1 MPIISA
7 FPTGESTVDY
17 TGPKS
22 GLPSLE
28 EGKVAYVTDEKRLYT
43 GNADGTNT
51 QVPNEE
57 DVSNAVSGHDSD
69 ENAHADKFA
78 KYLPLEGGKMTGAI
92 VVTNN
97 YNKYSALET
106 PTGYT
111 YIDIYDDGKDV
122 TTGTTEMHTVVG
134 KGSGYLTGEHLVMDG
149 AGIDLRRYNGT
160 LANTQVALKLNAE
173 SNTVRIEQVGTI
185 SDNSDV
191 TTKKYVDDAISEA
204 NTNYLPLEGG
214 TMTGSIIA
222 PSNTSAIRN
231 STNSSRV
238 SIHDETA
245 GLASGTVSVL
255 CNSSNSD
262 NPNLTLSAG
271 STNLYVSDANG
282 TVQMTRTKDITHDN
296 DITDKKYVDSAIGSI
311 APSACKVT
319 LSASGWDSTAKTQSA
334 TVSGVLEDESKQLI
348 MPMPAGTSMSA
359 YNEAGIQMTAQAAN
373 TVTFTA
379 DTVPKADVEVWVVVQ
394 AVNDVTP
401 PTLDQAS

>member
-78 KYLPLEGGKMTGAI
+78 KYLPLEGG
-92 VVTNN
+92 
-97 YNKYSALET
+97 
-106 PTGYT
+106 
-111 YIDIYDDGKDV
+111 
-122 TTGTTEMHTVVG
+122 
-134 KGSGYLTGEHLVMDG
+134 
-149 AGIDLRRYNGT
+149 
-160 LANTQVALKLNAE
+160 
-173 SNTVRIEQVGTI
+173 
-185 SDNSDV
+185 
-191 TTKKYVDDAISEA
+191 
-204 NTNYLPLEGG
+204 

-238 SIHDETA
+238 SIYDETA

-296 DITDKKYVDSAIGSI
+296 DITDKKYVDSAIQVAI
-311 APSACKVT
+311 QDT
-319 LSASGWDSTAKTQSA
+319 WEAS
-334 TVSGVLEDESKQLI
+334 
-348 MPMPAGTSMSA
+348 
-359 YNEAGIQMTAQAAN
+359 Y
-373 TVTFTA
+373 
-379 DTVPKADVEVWVVVQ
+379 
-394 AVNDVTP
+394 
-401 PTLDQAS
+401 